1 MNHTSDSNSPL
12 DDFMQSLGLDPHQPN
27 NIEHSHNNLHD
38 RSQLHNLNDHN
49 INHPGISDITH
60 SDWADNSHNFSQ
72 QHPQSDW
79 THSHDTHNAD
89 NQWQNP
95 EHGFATGISATPSD
109 WTDTSHNFHQQNHQS
124 DWTHSHDIHPTYTH
138 QHNSETGFASATN
151 HHDNHTNAAPHV
163 VNSSYSNSG
172 DGPFIHIDRSGD
184 VHLHKLDG
192 TTQIVGHVNGRD
204 FYNSAND
211 HIGYLGKDGHI
222 YRWADDSSVGR
233 VESGH
238 IYRENGKEVGR
249 ADTDLEGAAHMLF
262 AVRGGTY

>member
-12 DDFMQSLGLDPHQPN
+12 DDFMQALGINAHQPHT
-27 NIEHSHNNLHD
+27 IEHSHNNLHLND
-38 RSQLHNLNDHN
+38 QNLN
-49 INHPGISDITH
+49 HPATSDITH
-60 SDWADNSHNFSQ
+60 NNWADNSHNINQ
-72 QHPQSDW
+72 QHHQSDW
-79 THSHDTHNAD
+79 THSHDIHHAD

-95 EHGFATGISATPSD
+95 EHGFATEISATPSD

-124 DWTHSHDIHPTYTH
+124 DWTHSHDIHPTDTH
-138 QHNSETGFASATN
+138 QHNSETGFVSATN
-151 HHDNHTNAAPHV
+151 HHDNHTNTAPHV

-172 DGPFIHIDRSGD
+172 DGPFIHIDRTGD

-192 TTQIVGHVNGRD
+192 TTQVVGHVNGRD
-204 FYNSAND
+204 FYNSAYD

-222 YRWADDSSVGR
+222 YRWADDTSVGR

-238 IYRENGKEVGR
+238 IYRENGKELGR
-249 ADTDLEGAAHMLF
+249 ADNDLEGAAHMLF

>member
-12 DDFMQSLGLDPHQPN
+12 DDFMQSLSLDAHQPH

-38 RSQLHNLNDHN
+38 SSQIQNLNHL
-49 INHPGISDITH
+49 GISDITH
-60 SDWADNSHNFSQ
+60 SDWTDTSHNFSQ

-79 THSHDTHNAD
+79 THSNDIHHTD

-95 EHGFATGISATPSD
+95 ESGFATEMSATNSD
-109 WTDTSHNFHQQNHQS
+109 WADTSHNFNQQHYQS
-124 DWTHSHDIHPTYTH
+124 DWTHSHDIHHQDTH

-192 TTQIVGHVNGRD
+192 TTQVVGHVHGRD
-204 FYNSAND
+204 FYNSASE
-211 HIGYLGKDGHI
+211 HIGYLSKNGHI
-222 YRWADDSSVGR
+222 CRWADDTSVGR